1 MLHTLNTQTRELAY
15 MSNNI
20 YTESLD
26 CFYVY
31 AFYRKDWTIY
41 YIGKG
46 CGNRA
51 WKKCGRS
58 IHLPNDKDRI
68 VILKKD
74 MSEQEAFVHEIF
86 LIKKYGRK
94 DNGTGILRNRT
105 DGGEGSSG
113 YKPSDETKEKMREA
127 KLGKKASPETLENM
141 SGENNH
147 NFGKKASPETLL
159 KISGENNHNFGKKAS
174 PETLLKLREAK
185 LGKKRS
191 SEFIKNMS
199 ETRLGVKNPMY
210 NKKLSDATK
219 AKIAEAL
226 SGEKH
231 PNYGKHLSDITK
243 VKIAETKKRNK
254 EAKLQKII
262 DDQKL
267 LEFEY

>member
-159 KISGENNHNFGKKAS
+159 K
-174 PETLLKLREAK
+174 LREAK